1 MNWIKLYILE
11 FNVVFK
17 VESFIYSRLMG
28 FFPFFFYNFLL
39 LNVFFFTYASL
50 FKQRSIST
58 RCNIAYHH
66 ALPPKV
72 TFDFFAILGILA
84 KLFIFFGVS

>member
-39 LNVFFFTYASL
+39 LNVFFFYLCLLVQATIHL
-50 FKQRSIST
+50 
-58 RCNIAYHH
+58 N
-66 ALPPKV
+66 
-72 TFDFFAILGILA
+72 
-84 KLFIFFGVS
+84 